1 MRCPFCN
8 SNKIKVIDK
17 RESGEDAIRRRREC
31 LNCKKRWTTYEK
43 VELLPIVVVKRD
55 GRLESFDRNKIRTG
69 IIRAIEKRPVSQ
81 AKVEDILNDIEN
93 EIRSRGKSEIKS
105 REIGEIV
112 MEKLKAVDDVAYIRF
127 ASVYRQFKA
136 VEDFEKELK
145 ELKKK

>member
-8 SNKIKVIDK
+8 SSKIKVVDK

-31 LNCKKRWTTYEK
+31 ESCKKRWTTYEK
-43 VELLPIVVVKRD
+43 IELLPIVVVKRD
-55 GRLESFDRNKIRTG
+55 GRLESFDRNKIRSG
-69 IIRAIEKRPVSQ
+69 IMRAVEKRPVSPD
-81 AKVEDILNDIEN
+81 KVNDILNDVEN

-105 REIGEIV
+105 REIGELV
-112 MEKLKAVDDVAYIRF
+112 MNKLKNVDEVAYIRF